1 MTMFYQYHLINGQS
15 YVGEDDKL
23 DNDKYPEIKAETV
36 EDFLRRQPL
45 EKLPDAMAIA
55 GDSE

>member
-1 MTMFYQYHLINGQS
+1 MFYQYHLINGQS